1 MNKQIFL
8 KKWLTPFFLIF
19 IMFLGVLIS
28 SKNVLAE
35 NKNVDV
41 NITNLTITD
50 TEGNIPSGGHFA
62 SAFFK
67 LNIDWDASKYGNE
80 LREGDYFELQ
90 LPDKFKFPESSADCD
105 FNLFTKGGDV
115 IARAH
120 VTPTFPGGG
129 RVRVTF
135 TDYVNNKYDIK
146 GQLYLMANWNH
157 VSYPIVQEG
166 EHDIV
171 IGSFHKHVVIKPGS
185 PSPPSSTIF
194 TKYSGQ
200 TLSPEGH
207 ARWVME
213 INTKLANLTNV
224 VLKDRLSVEPPGSMD
239 GIMYIADKFILYD
252 LVMENGNWQRKNA
265 RNVSD
270 QVVLSPDKRSFSY
283 NLGNVNGKAYALT
296 YRTTYRDGLK
306 LINNA
311 ELTSSST
318 TKIVTSHFV
327 QTKSGGTGQ
336 GKNYQRID
344 IEVRKVWKDKNN
356 YDGKRPRSIRVKL
369 FADGKDTGKSL
380 ILSAANNWRGKFT
393 NLQKNTMSGKLIK
406 YTVKES
412 PSASGYTTSI
422 NGNAEVGFIITN
434 VRKPYKP
441 PKPNPPPKTP
451 NKPASTTPQTG
462 DKRNLSIYLF
472 MLLASGAL
480 LLANAARK
488 RHIK

>member
-1 MNKQIFL
+1 
-8 KKWLTPFFLIF
+8 
-19 IMFLGVLIS
+19 
-28 SKNVLAE
+28 
-35 NKNVDV
+35 
-41 NITNLTITD
+41 
-50 TEGNIPSGGHFA
+50 
-62 SAFFK
+62 
-67 LNIDWDASKYGNE
+67 
-80 LREGDYFELQ
+80 
-90 LPDKFKFPESSADCD
+90 
-105 FNLFTKGGDV
+105 
-115 IARAH
+115 
-120 VTPTFPGGG
+120 
-129 RVRVTF
+129 
-135 TDYVNNKYDIK
+135 
-146 GQLYLMANWNH
+146 MANWNY

-185 PSPPSSTIF
+185 PKPPSSIIF

-239 GIMYIADKFILYD
+239 GIMYIADSFELHD

-311 ELTSSST
+311 ELTSQST
-318 TKIVTSHFV
+318 TKIVTNYFV

-336 GKNYQRID
+336 GKKYQRID